1 MYFISPYALRIFTRN
16 EEILSLGSKVMF
28 IGIILEFGR
37 ATNLVVINS
46 MRAAGDIKFPTY
58 LGMASMWGV
67 SVLFSYILG
76 IKLGLG
82 LVGIWIAMAMDEW
95 IRGIVVFIRWKK
107 GTWRGKSVVT
117 K

>member
-1 MYFISPYALRIFTRN
+1 
-16 EEILSLGSKVMF
+16 
-28 IGIILEFGR
+28 
-37 ATNLVVINS
+37 
-46 MRAAGDIKFPTY
+46 
-58 LGMASMWGV
+58 MWGV

>member
-1 MYFISPYALRIFTRN
+1 
-16 EEILSLGSKVMF
+16 MF